1 MAEHTFR
8 DYYGYDQHSVRL
20 FIINNPHTRKISEIA
35 EECMCS
41 PKSVIKEM
49 KALNIQRSTKPGDC
63 HG

>member
-8 DYYGYDQHSVRL
+8 DYYGYDSHAVRL
-20 FIINNPHTRKISEIA
+20 FIINNPHARKISEIA
-35 EECMCS
+35 DECACS

-49 KALNIQRSTKPGDC
+49 KALNIQLSTKPGDC